1 MQLKRSQT
9 MKRAGEFAMVRAAG
23 QSETGRF
30 LILNTAPVP
39 PLGGRPAPS
48 RFGIITTRRVGH
60 AVTRN
65 LLRRRVR
72 ELLRAYGEPLANGF
86 YVVIIV
92 RKRAAM
98 TDYRGL
104 QKDFLKLLDK
114 HQARAHATHAQETGH
129 PTHPVL

>member
-1 MQLKRSQT
+1 
-9 MKRAGEFAMVRAAG
+9 MKRAGEFAMVRTAG

-30 LILNTAPVP
+30 LILNTAPIP
-39 PLGGRPAPS
+39 SPNGSPAPS
-48 RFGIITTRRVGH
+48 RFGIITTKRVGH

-72 ELLRAYGEPLANGF
+72 ELIRAFGEPLANGF

-98 TDYRGL
+98 TDYQGL

-114 HQARAHATHAQETGH
+114 QQSRICPPHAQKTGH